1 MNNRSRAVVWV
12 LAVFL
17 IGALTGG
24 GMVYL
29 FMAPRSTAFDSGTT
43 RSPRGGPRDN
53 PERMMDQLSQL
64 LALSE
69 QQKIQMR
76 QIFDESRKDYHKAFG
91 EVRDKT
97 HRKFEEVLTAEQVK
111 KFDDF
116 MRERQKERERRDRE
130 RRRQQDNSPGTQ
142 RKQP

>member
-24 GMVYL
+24 AMVYL

-43 RSPRGGPRDN
+43 RPPRSPRDN
-53 PERMMDQLSQL
+53 PERMMDDLSQL

-69 QQKIQMR
+69 EQKTQMR
-76 QIFDESRKDYHKAFG
+76 QIFDESRKDYRHAFKA
-91 EVRDKT
+91 VRNKT
-97 HRKFEEVLTAEQVK
+97 HRKFEEILTAEQMQ

-116 MRERQKERERRDRE
+116 MRQREHEREQNRDRS
-130 RRRQQDNSPGTQ
+130 RQENQQVQP

>member
-29 FMAPRSTAFDSGTT
+29 FMAPRSTAFDSGGT
-43 RSPRGGPRDN
+43 RPPRGPRDN
-53 PERMMDQLSQL
+53 PERMMDQLSSL

-69 QQKIQMR
+69 EQEIQMR
-76 QIFDESRKDYHKAFG
+76 QIFDESRKDYRKAFG

-97 HRKFEEVLTAEQVK
+97 HRKFEKVLSAEQMT

-116 MRERQKERERRDRE
+116 MREREKERERRRQE
-130 RRRQQDNSPGTQ
+130 NPPGAQRRNGSQNQ
-142 RKQP
+142 